1 MYITDIQYFIK
12 SARNLVELE
21 PAVFKNIA
29 GSFHAYNQE
38 LTTLFFYVEM
48 GK

>member
-21 PAVFKNIA
+21 PAVFKKYSGFI
-29 GSFHAYNQE
+29 SCI
-38 LTTLFFYVEM
+38 
-48 GK
+48 